1 MFDLT
6 DRPLVWVPVKWP
18 VLRPSE
24 KEGETAVE
32 HEVSIEIEVEI
43 KDRDEL
49 VELTSEMFGLD
60 SSKEKELEGLSPEQI
75 VERSRALEVTQFM
88 TLVRDWR
95 KFKAAGKPVE
105 FTAENVRKLLSVP
118 GFLTA
123 FQTAYF
129 NACAGKVETRKGN

>member
-6 DRPLVWVPVKWP
+6 DRPLVCVPVKWQ

-49 VELTSEMFGLD
+49 VELTSEMFGL
-60 SSKEKELEGLSPEQI
+60 SAEKAKEIEDLPPEEI
-75 VERSRALEVTQFM
+75 VERSRKLEVEQFM
-88 TLVRDWR
+88 SIVRNWR
-95 KFKAAGKPVE
+95 KFKAGGKPVD
-105 FTAENVRKLLSVP
+105 FTPENVRKLLSVP